1 MDGSM
6 WRLRLVLVNSCD
18 CIICLDKYQE
28 PGLDHLADW
37 QRTVEILLLDPIGSL
52 VFTLLVSLRSLKKLK
67 PF

>member
-1 MDGSM
+1 M
-6 WRLRLVLVNSCD
+6 WRLRLVLVNSGD